1 MRRTGLKK
9 FDIAGDS
16 MWIGIFFCFVAACL
30 ATLGVYKQDL
40 AMEGAAITFAI
51 LGSTVLTSDIFRDR

>member
-1 MRRTGLKK
+1 
-9 FDIAGDS
+9 
-16 MWIGIFFCFVAACL
+16 MWFGIFFCFVSACL
-30 ATLGVYKQDL
+30 ATLGVYKHDT